1 MVSNSIDVYERVRLK
16 VVTYRGVCLIIA
28 AFKSLI
34 SFFENAYYNYIFQ
47 QLSHLRQFFFL
58 HPCHGARF
66 TSYF

>member
-34 SFFENAYYNYIFQ
+34 SFSKMLIKIIFF
-47 QLSHLRQFFFL
+47 S
-58 HPCHGARF
+58 
-66 TSYF
+66 T

>member
-34 SFFENAYYNYIFQ
+34 SFFENGY
-47 QLSHLRQFFFL
+47 
-58 HPCHGARF
+58 
-66 TSYF
+66 